1 MPRSTVDAEIASL
14 VEGMKSYFPAYTGRR
29 YLVSEY
35 EALVA
40 MQEPP
45 LATFTESSEL
55 YRFVWL
61 RSWDAPVCVRISRDG
76 SEGSIATKVLEKYE
90 GPTYGPLTHSSER
103 HLAKDEMS
111 HLAEMLDA
119 ASFWSAPAERD
130 WVTLDGAGWMLEGL
144 RGGTHHIVKRNSPA
158 KDGEDADFR
167 FLCEELLGLS
177 DLPPEVAAPIY

>member
-1 MPRSTVDAEIASL
+1 MPRSTVDAEIATL
-14 VEGMKSYFPAYTGRR
+14 VEEMKSYFPGHTGRR
-29 YLVSEY
+29 YLLSEY

-45 LATFTESSEL
+45 LAAFTESSES

-61 RSWDAPVCVRISRDG
+61 RSWDAPVCVRINRDG

-90 GPTYGPLTHSSER
+90 GPTYGSLTHSSER
-103 HLAKDEMS
+103 HLTEDEMS
-111 HLAEMLDA
+111 HLAKLLDA

-144 RGGTHHIVKRNSPA
+144 RAGMHHIVKRNSPA
-158 KDGEDADFR
+158 KDSEDADFR
-167 FLCEELLGLS
+167 FLCEELLRLS
-177 DLPPEVAAPIY
+177 DVPPEVAVPVY

>member
-1 MPRSTVDAEIASL
+1 MARSTVDAEITAL
-14 VEGMKSYFPAYTGRR
+14 VEGMKSYFPAYIGRR
-29 YLVSEY
+29 YLLSEY

-40 MQEPP
+40 MDELP
-45 LATFTESSEL
+45 LAAFKESTEL

-61 RSWDAPVCVRISRDG
+61 RSWDAPVCLRISRDG

-103 HLAKDEMS
+103 HLTHDEMS
-111 HLAEMLDA
+111 HLSEMLDA

-144 RGGTHHIVKRNSPA
+144 RSGTHHIVKRNSPA

-167 FLCEELLGLS
+167 FLCEHLLRLS